1 MRPRRRRC
9 TPLTVAPWGKSS
21 DECASADHS
30 VVPEAPDAA
39 SNKRVNRP
47 EPASPPPQ
55 KNGQWPLNQQPP
67 DAEMRRAFDAARRE
81 IASSRRE
88 IARFLRSGAL

>member
-1 MRPRRRRC
+1 MN
-9 TPLTVAPWGKSS
+9 APVQVI
-21 DECASADHS
+21 
-30 VVPEAPDAA
+30 VVLPDAA

-55 KNGQWPLNQQPP
+55 KNGQWPLNQPIP
-67 DAEMRRAFDAARRE
+67 DAEMRRALDIARRE

-88 IARFLRSGAL
+88 IARSLRGGGAV